1 MNEKEFKT
9 LKDFEF
15 DENGYFIND
24 GYSDKYRLRQEAIKM
39 LKNGCIYCSG
49 FALRIGEDNGECKNY
64 ISEVDDFI
72 RWFFDITDEDLK

>member
-24 GYSDKYRLRQEAIKM
+24 GYSDKYRLRQEAIKWM
-39 LKNGCIYCSG
+39 KHIEVHGLLK
-49 FALRIGEDNGECKNY
+49 D
-64 ISEVDDFI
+64 V
-72 RWFFDITDEDLK
+72 